1 MDEGL
6 PIYLDY
12 NATTPMD
19 PRVVEAMRPCLESVF
34 GNPSSAHAYGRKAKE
49 MLEEA
54 RTRVAALL
62 RARPEEIVFTSGGT
76 ESNNMALCGV
86 ARARKAQGRHIVTS
100 RIEHP
105 AVLEPCLVLMEEGF
119 DVTFVGVD
127 GYGMVDP
134 QEVVAAF
141 RSDTVLVS
149 LMHSNNE
156 VGTIQPIKAIA
167 QAAKARG
174 IIVHTDAAQSVGKVF
189 VDVDDLGVDLL
200 TVAGHKLYAPKG
212 VGALYVR
219 SGTPM
224 ERILFGAGQE
234 RGLRP
239 GTENLLEIVGLGMAA
254 AVAKDQLVEEI
265 PRLKAL
271 RDRLQDLLFK
281 AFPEARLN
289 GHPEQRLPNTLSVSF
304 PGTKADALLGAMPM
318 VAASAGAACHSDQ
331 VRISHVLE
339 AMGVPR
345 EAAQGTLRFS
355 VGRFTR
361 REDVET
367 AAAIIQ
373 RAVRQV
379 RGQT

>member
-19 PRVVEAMRPCLESVF
+19 PKVVEAMRPCLESVF
-34 GNPSSAHAYGRKAKE
+34 GNPSSTHAYGRKAKE
-49 MLEEA
+49 ILEEA

-62 RARPEEIVFTSGGT
+62 GARPEEIVFTSGGT

-105 AVLEPCLVLMEEGF
+105 AVLEPCLALMEEGF
-119 DVTFVGVD
+119 DVTFVNVD
-127 GYGMVDP
+127 AHGMVDP
-134 QEVVAAF
+134 QEVLAAF

-149 LMHSNNE
+149 IMHSNNE

-304 PGTKADALLGAMPM
+304 PGTTVDLLLGAMPM

-379 RGQT
+379 RDQT